1 MKRFPLLTS
10 TRQSTEYSCGASALQ
25 AVLSYWGKDVEEQEL
40 MQRLNTSPET
50 GTYVGDIVRVAREF
64 GFSAEVKE
72 DLPLPELHAA
82 LKKGMPVIVCGQA
95 WRSREHSDKSVQE
108 DWEDDHYIVV
118 LGMDNNYVYYQDPFA
133 KRGNAFVSHRLFEE
147 SWHNVRGITSSDKK
161 KQVHLGVFI
170 SGDTRPRR
178 HPLGAM
184 HVTESDL
191 AKFGLLQLVNI
202 RFEGRISPNDVLQQL
217 KSVLN
222 RDLIRPVAYIVLV
235 KDREGNIF
243 VLEGGDLDEEEAV
256 GMNTVIGYLVGLVA
270 GRPDIAGEGAA
281 ADASGISEK
290 HLQKMAEDL
299 PPDRSALLLILEHV
313 WTKRARDIFSSLGGS
328 VVSHEMITND
338 MLIRLGAQLREG
350 QAAKEIKILSL

>member
-1 MKRFPLLTS
+1 MKKFPLLTN

-25 AVLSYWGKDVEEQEL
+25 AVLSYWGKDAEEQEL
-40 MQRLNTSPET
+40 MQRLHTSPDT

-64 GFSAEVKE
+64 GFTAEVKE
-72 DLPLPELHAA
+72 DLTLPDLHAA
-82 LKKGMPVIVCGQA
+82 LKKDMPVIVCGQA
-95 WRSREHSDKSVQE
+95 WRSRENSDKSAQE
-108 DWEDDHYIVV
+108 DWENDHYFVV
-118 LGMDNNYVYYQDPFA
+118 LGMDDKYVYYQDPFA

-170 SGDTRPRR
+170 SGDTPPRR

-191 AKFGLLQLVNI
+191 AKFGLLQVLNI
-202 RFEGRISPNDVLQQL
+202 RFEGKLFPMDLMKQL
-217 KSVLN
+217 KSILN

-235 KDREGNIF
+235 KHREGDVF

-256 GMNTVIGYLVGLVA
+256 GINTVIGYLIGLGA

-299 PPDRSALLLILEHV
+299 PPNRSALFLIVEHV
-313 WTKRARDIFSSLGGS
+313 WAKRARDLFSSLGGS
-328 VVSHEMITND
+328 VVSHAMITND

-350 QAAKEIKILSL
+350 QAAKEIKILSS

>member
-64 GFSAEVKE
+64 GFTAEVKE
-72 DLPLPELHAA
+72 NLTLPELHAA
-82 LKKGMPVIVCGQA
+82 LTKGIPVIVCGQA
-95 WRSREHSDKSVQE
+95 WRSRENSDKSALE
-108 DWEDDHYIVV
+108 DWEDDHYLVV
-118 LGMDNNYVYYQDPFA
+118 LGMDDRYVYYQDPFG
-133 KRGNAFVSHRLFEE
+133 KRASAFVSHRLFEE
-147 SWHNVRGITSSDKK
+147 SWHNVRGITSADKK

-170 SGDTRPRR
+170 SGDTPPRR

-184 HVTESDL
+184 RFTESEL
-191 AKFGLLQLVNI
+191 AKFGFLQVVNI
-202 RFEGRISPNDVLQQL
+202 RFEGKLFPMDVMQRL
-217 KSVLN
+217 KSILN
-222 RDLIRPVAYIVLV
+222 RDLLRPVAYIVLV

-256 GMNTVIGYLVGLVA
+256 EMNTVIGYLIGLVA

-281 ADASGISEK
+281 SDASGISER
-290 HLQKMAEDL
+290 HLRKMAEDL
-299 PPDRSALLLILEHV
+299 PPDHSAFLLILEHV
-313 WTKRARDIFSSLGGS
+313 WARRAREMFSSLGGS
-328 VVSHEMITND
+328 LVSHEMITHD

-350 QAAKEIKILSL
+350 QAAKETPIGK